1 MPPLFNIGINVSGVW
16 VTVESQH
23 QNVPLSSVSEYVRT
37 RMELNVSTIVHL
49 GYERPVHSSHE
60 WEVVCLSPSL
70 TVLQA
75 YNKIIEVSK
84 MPHAYRIF
92 SRRSLTSHVLYGKV
106 RVAEKHS

>member
-49 GYERPVHSSHE
+49 GYERPVHSSHDE
-60 WEVVCLSPSL
+60 LEVVYLSPSL

-75 YNKIIEVSK
+75 YNKIIEETDSTEATLSK
-84 MPHAYRIF
+84 TFYLIGFANPRAPP
-92 SRRSLTSHVLYGKV
+92 
-106 RVAEKHS
+106 AA